1 MKVSGACAFAR
12 PNTSHYSITVIEA
25 EGCRGGPRGSPVSD
39 PFPPPVAIT
48 TDQIGAARQKSYW
61 ISAAKAGRFQD
72 IHGVKHHLR
81 HAIPARTSPK
91 RCFLSDMFL
100 FFFQSVTF
108 KHVWCKTEKAA
119 QGLWKWA
126 SGAEKT
132 KRLSKASLE
141 ARN

>member
-12 PNTSHYSITVIEA
+12 SNTSHYSITVIEA

-48 TDQIGAARQKSYW
+48 TDQIGTARQKSYW

-91 RCFLSDMFL
+91 RCFLSDVFL
-100 FFFQSVTF
+100 FFFFNLSHLNTCGV
-108 KHVWCKTEKAA
+108 K
-119 QGLWKWA
+119 L
-126 SGAEKT
+126 
-132 KRLSKASLE
+132 KRLLRIYGSGLLEQRRRKGSL
-141 ARN
+141 RRV